1 VLPGINVKVD
11 RRFATIGEAANRIKV
26 NERTIRDWIKA
37 GKLTGYRFSSRTI
50 RVDLAEL
57 DALGGA

>member
-1 VLPGINVKVD
+1 VLPGINDVD
-11 RRFATIGEAANRIKV
+11 RRFVTIREAANHIKV
-26 NERTIRDWIKA
+26 NERTIRDWIRA
-37 GKLTGYRFSSRTI
+37 GKLTGYRFSPRTI

>member
-1 VLPGINVKVD
+1 VLPGINVNVD
-11 RRFATIGEAANRIKV
+11 RRFATIREAAHHIKV
-26 NERTIRDWIKA
+26 NERTIRDWIRA
-37 GKLTGYRFSSRTI
+37 GKLTGHRFSSRTI